1 MDFNKLP
8 DDYKRGFND
17 FLGCKIDLSKRPLIP
32 REETEDWVKKAI
44 EEIKNCPKEE
54 IKCLD
59 IFSGSG
65 CIGIAVLK
73 SIPECVCDF
82 AEIEDIFLEQIEIN
96 LKLNLIDLKRVK
108 IIKSNVFSNISGKY
122 DFILANPP
130 YVAEERINELGEDVR
145 QYEPS
150 IALMAGKLGMDFI
163 KIFLEELFNYLDKD
177 GIAYMEIDPQ
187 QEKIIKEILLNNSS
201 LLENYDEKGN
211 HRNFDFLVD
220 QFGKT
225 RVLKIYPV
233 K

>member
-1 MDFNKLP
+1 MDSNRLP
-8 DDYKRGFND
+8 DDYKKGFKD

-32 REETEDWVKKAI
+32 REETENWVKKAI
-44 EEIKNCPKEE
+44 EEIKNCSKKQ
-54 IKCLD
+54 IRCLD

-73 SIPECVCDF
+73 NIPECVCDF

-96 LKLNLIDLKRVK
+96 LKLNSLDLERVK
-108 IIKSNVFSNISGKY
+108 IIKSDVFSNISGKY

-163 KIFLEELFNYLDKD
+163 KIFLQELSNYLDKD

-201 LLENYDEKGN
+201 LLGNYNTKRD
-211 HRNFDFLVD
+211 HYNFEFLVD

-225 RVLKIYPV
+225 RVLRVSK
-233 K
+233 

>member
-1 MDFNKLP
+1 MDSNKLP
-8 DDYKRGFND
+8 DDYKRGFKD
-17 FLGCKIDLSKRPLIP
+17 FLNCKIDLSHRPLIP

-44 EEIKNCPKEE
+44 EEIKNCSKKE

-73 SIPECVCDF
+73 NIPECVCDF
-82 AEIEDIFLEQIEIN
+82 AEIEDIFLEQIKIN
-96 LKLNLIDLKRVK
+96 LKLNSIDLERVK
-108 IIKSNVFSNISGKY
+108 IIKSDIFSNISSKY

-130 YVAEERINELGEDVR
+130 YVAEERISELGEDVK

-150 IALMAGKLGMDFI
+150 IALMGGKLGMDFI
-163 KIFLEELFNYLDKD
+163 KMFLQELSNYLDKD

-187 QEKIIKEILLNNSS
+187 QEKIIKEILLNNHS
-201 LLENYDEKGN
+201 LLENYDARGN
-211 HRNFDFLVD
+211 YRNFEFLAD
-220 QFGKT
+220 QFGKI